1 MKMKK
6 LMSILL
12 AGCMAFSLTACGSK
26 DNSGDT
32 GSTNADASTGN
43 DTTVSADA
51 GELTYWSM
59 WNNTEPQAKVIKE
72 AIDAYTAETGIK
84 VNVEWKGRDLGTVLQ
99 SALEAGEKIDF
110 FDWDYQKIALEYA
123 DKVLNL
129 EDMAKAVNYDDF
141 AIKALPASVRR
152 WAGSL
157 VTIPYQPYTSGI
169 FYNKAM
175 FEEADIEKEPQT
187 WAEFLEVCQKLKDL
201 GVAPLA
207 QDDAYVDYAFGYH
220 LARYAGQAEV
230 ENIAINGD
238 WAENENVLKAAQDIV
253 DLIEKGYFSEYAPGA
268 YPEGENEVGYEEAA
282 MLVNASW
289 VPAEITNNTGC
300 DLEWG
305 MFNYP
310 SVDGGKDP
318 NTIANVGAQGFAIN
332 KNSENAQAAF
342 DLIMK
347 ITTGEYD
354 QKMALECGGIPADSR
369 NEEWPEDLVGVRES
383 FLALTET
390 YDWNAGLNANPDVK
404 ETIKTNCLQL
414 FEGKLTAQEFVDAM
428 ESATK

>member
-6 LMSILL
+6 LMSLIL
-12 AGCMAFSLTACGSK
+12 AGCMAFSLTACGNK
-26 DNSGDT
+26 DNG
-32 GSTNADASTGN
+32 GSTAEGDAPAGN
-43 DTTVSADA
+43 DTTTSADA

-59 WNNTEPQAKVIKE
+59 WNNTEPQAKVIQE

-99 SALEAGEKIDF
+99 SALEAGEKIDL
-110 FDWDYQKIALEYA
+110 FDWDYQKIAMEYA
-123 DKVLNL
+123 DKVLSL

-152 WAGSL
+152 WAGEL
-157 VTIPYQPYTSGI
+157 ITIPYQPYTSGV

-175 FEEADIEKEPQT
+175 FEKAGIEKEPQT
-187 WAEFLEVCQKLKDL
+187 WAEFLDVCQKIKDS

-207 QDDAYVDYAFGYH
+207 QDDAYVDYVFGYH
-220 LARYAGQAEV
+220 LARYVGQAEV
-230 ENIAINGD
+230 ENIAKNGD
-238 WAENENVLKAAQDIV
+238 WAENEYVLKAAQDII
-253 DLIEKGYFSEYAPGA
+253 DLKDKGYLSEYAPGA

-282 MLVNASW
+282 MVVNASW
-289 VPAEITNNTGC
+289 VPSEITNNTQC
-300 DLEWG
+300 DLDWG

-310 SVDGGKDP
+310 SVDGGKDA

-347 ITTGEYD
+347 ITTGEFD

-369 NEEWPEDLVGVRES
+369 NEEWPEDLVGVRDA

-390 YDWNAGLNANPDVK
+390 YDWNAGLNANPDIK

-414 FEGKLTAQEFVDAM
+414 FEGKLTAQQFVDAM

>member
-1 MKMKK
+1 M
-6 LMSILL
+6 
-12 AGCMAFSLTACGSK
+12 G
-26 DNSGDT
+26 
-32 GSTNADASTGN
+32 
-43 DTTVSADA
+43 
-51 GELTYWSM
+51 
-59 WNNTEPQAKVIKE
+59 
-72 AIDAYTAETGIK
+72 
-84 VNVEWKGRDLGTVLQ
+84 WK
-99 SALEAGEKIDF
+99 
-110 FDWDYQKIALEYA
+110 
-123 DKVLNL
+123 
-129 EDMAKAVNYDDF
+129 
-141 AIKALPASVRR
+141 
-152 WAGSL
+152 L

-175 FEEADIEKEPQT
+175 FEEAGIEKEPQT

-390 YDWNAGLNANPDVK
+390 YDW
-404 ETIKTNCLQL
+404 ICI
-414 FEGKLTAQEFVDAM
+414 
-428 ESATK
+428 

>member
-6 LMSILL
+6 LMSMLL
-12 AGCMAFSLTACGSK
+12 AGCMVFSLTACGSK
-26 DNSGDT
+26 SNDEGTTGNNST
-32 GSTNADASTGN
+32 EGN

-59 WNNTEPQAKVIKE
+59 WNNTEPQAQIIQE

-123 DKVLNL
+123 DKVLDL

-175 FEEADIEKEPQT
+175 FTEAGVEGEPQT
-187 WAEFLEVCQKLKDL
+187 WSEFLEVCEKIKST
-201 GVAPLA
+201 GVAPIA

-220 LARYAGQAEV
+220 LARYVGQAGV
-230 ENIAINGD
+230 EEIVLNGN

-347 ITTGEYD
+347 ITTGEFD

-390 YDWNAGLNANPDVK
+390 YDWNAGLNANPDIS
-404 ETIKTNCLQL
+404 ETIRTNCLQL

>member
-43 DTTVSADA
+43 DTTVSADS

-175 FEEADIEKEPQT
+175 FEEAGIEKEPQT

-347 ITTGEYD
+347 ITTGEFD

-390 YDWNAGLNANPDVK
+390 YDWNAGLNANPDIS
-404 ETIKTNCLQL
+404 ETIRTNCLQL

>member
-6 LMSILL
+6 LMSMLL
-12 AGCMAFSLTACGSK
+12 AGCMVFSLTACGSK
-26 DNSGDT
+26 NNDEGTTGNNST
-32 GSTNADASTGN
+32 EGN

-59 WNNTEPQAKVIKE
+59 WNNTEPQAQIIQE

-123 DKVLNL
+123 DKVLDL

-175 FEEADIEKEPQT
+175 FTEAGVEGEPQT
-187 WAEFLEVCQKLKDL
+187 WSEFLEVCEKIKST
-201 GVAPLA
+201 GVAPIA

-220 LARYAGQAEV
+220 LARYVGQAGV
-230 ENIAINGD
+230 EEIVLNGD
-238 WAENENVLKAAQDIV
+238 WAENENVLRAAQDIV

-347 ITTGEYD
+347 ITTGEFD

-390 YDWNAGLNANPDVK
+390 YDWNAGLNANPDIS
-404 ETIKTNCLQL
+404 ETIRTNCLQL

>member
-6 LMSILL
+6 LMSMLL
-12 AGCMAFSLTACGSK
+12 AGCMVFSLTACGSK
-26 DNSGDT
+26 SNDEGTTGNNST
-32 GSTNADASTGN
+32 EGN

-59 WNNTEPQAKVIKE
+59 WNNTEPQAQIIQE
-72 AIDAYTAETGIK
+72 AIDAYKAETGIK

-123 DKVLNL
+123 DKVLDL

-175 FEEADIEKEPQT
+175 FTEAGVEGEPQT
-187 WAEFLEVCQKLKDL
+187 WSEFLEVCEKIKST
-201 GVAPLA
+201 GVAPIA

-220 LARYAGQAEV
+220 LARYVGQAGV
-230 ENIAINGD
+230 EEIVLNGN

-347 ITTGEYD
+347 ITTGEFD

-390 YDWNAGLNANPDVK
+390 YDWNAGLNANPDIS
-404 ETIKTNCLQL
+404 ETIRTNCLQL

>member
-32 GSTNADASTGN
+32 GSINADASTGN

-157 VTIPYQPYTSGI
+157 VTIP
-169 FYNKAM
+169 
-175 FEEADIEKEPQT
+175 
-187 WAEFLEVCQKLKDL
+187 
-201 GVAPLA
+201 
-207 QDDAYVDYAFGYH
+207 
-220 LARYAGQAEV
+220 
-230 ENIAINGD
+230 
-238 WAENENVLKAAQDIV
+238 
-253 DLIEKGYFSEYAPGA
+253 
-268 YPEGENEVGYEEAA
+268 
-282 MLVNASW
+282 
-289 VPAEITNNTGC
+289 
-300 DLEWG
+300 
-305 MFNYP
+305 
-310 SVDGGKDP
+310 
-318 NTIANVGAQGFAIN
+318 
-332 KNSENAQAAF
+332 
-342 DLIMK
+342 
-347 ITTGEYD
+347 
-354 QKMALECGGIPADSR
+354 
-369 NEEWPEDLVGVRES
+369 
-383 FLALTET
+383 
-390 YDWNAGLNANPDVK
+390 
-404 ETIKTNCLQL
+404 
-414 FEGKLTAQEFVDAM
+414 
-428 ESATK
+428 

>member
-1 MKMKK
+1 
-6 LMSILL
+6 
-12 AGCMAFSLTACGSK
+12 
-26 DNSGDT
+26 
-32 GSTNADASTGN
+32 
-43 DTTVSADA
+43 
-51 GELTYWSM
+51 
-59 WNNTEPQAKVIKE
+59 
-72 AIDAYTAETGIK
+72 
-84 VNVEWKGRDLGTVLQ
+84 
-99 SALEAGEKIDF
+99 
-110 FDWDYQKIALEYA
+110 
-123 DKVLNL
+123 
-129 EDMAKAVNYDDF
+129 
-141 AIKALPASVRR
+141 
-152 WAGSL
+152 
-157 VTIPYQPYTSGI
+157 
-169 FYNKAM
+169 
-175 FEEADIEKEPQT
+175 
-187 WAEFLEVCQKLKDL
+187 
-201 GVAPLA
+201 
-207 QDDAYVDYAFGYH
+207 
-220 LARYAGQAEV
+220 
-230 ENIAINGD
+230 
-238 WAENENVLKAAQDIV
+238 
-253 DLIEKGYFSEYAPGA
+253 
-268 YPEGENEVGYEEAA
+268 